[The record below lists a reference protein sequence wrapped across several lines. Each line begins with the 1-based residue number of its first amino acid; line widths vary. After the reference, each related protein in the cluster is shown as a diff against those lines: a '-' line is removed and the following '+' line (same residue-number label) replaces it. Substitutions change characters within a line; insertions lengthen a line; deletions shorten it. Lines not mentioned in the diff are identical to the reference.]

1 MPRKGNTLQFWNDKP
16 LWRDAQHS
24 EIEGSYPAILK
35 YVVGI
40 APIKIFFSSFLSLF
54 SVLFYSVWGR
64 SFSDG
69 SGRRGREATNVSPIP
84 VFSTPSPCL
93 ISTGRGETN
102 SFASLVTGSP
112 GSICNILILITA
124 LCVYAQTQG
133 SLTLCA
139 CVWRGFRRKRAGLP
153 ISAPKTS
160 YLTHNTKNDRG
171 HISGISCKTYL
182 KEWPSD

>member
-1 MPRKGNTLQFWNDKP
+1 MEGCSAQWNREREVTQQFWNMWLELP
-16 LWRDAQHS
+16 QS
-24 EIEGSYPAILK
+24 K
-35 YVVGI
+35 YFLV
-40 APIKIFFSSFLSLF
+40 PFYHFF
-54 SVLFYSVWGR
+54 LFYFILFEGEVSQMGVGGVGGKPPMWVL
-64 SFSDG
+64 SQFS
-69 SGRRGREATNVSPIP
+69 ALLPQ
-84 VFSTPSPCL
+84 CL

-124 LCVYAQTQG
+124 LCIYAQTQG
-133 SLTLCA
+133 SLTPCV

-160 YLTHNTKNDRG
+160 HLTHNIKNDRG